1 MCITFHAPPQHQILG
16 RALNFAPALA
26 VNLVGFSEK
35 PTINRGNMP
44 TTETSSSITDQ
55 LRALIRL
62 QHIDSRIDQVEKL
75 RGDLPE
81 EIRDL
86 EDEKAGLQT
95 RIEKANEE
103 AKQAEVQR
111 RKLQMDIT
119 ESEGLIK
126 KYEEQQLN
134 VRNNREYDALTK
146 EIEAQRQRIQQ
157 AETDIEAFTERDAAN
172 EQIIEQAEE
181 RLAELDDILKE
192 KRGELDQVVEE
203 TEKEQESFVA
213 LREEAAEAI
222 EPRYLKAYERLR
234 NRLRDGRAVVPIER
248 GAAGSFMVPPQRQVE
263 VRQRNRIVVCEH
275 TGRVIVDDE
284 LFNET
289 IEEMDV

>member
-1 MCITFHAPPQHQILG
+1 
-16 RALNFAPALA
+16 
-26 VNLVGFSEK
+26 
-35 PTINRGNMP
+35 MP

-62 QHIDSRIDQVEKL
+62 QHIDSKIDQVEKL

-95 RIEKANEE
+95 RIEKANDE

-146 EIEAQRQRIQQ
+146 EIEAQRQRIAQ
-157 AETDIEAFTERDAAN
+157 AETDIESFTERDGAN

-181 RLAELDDILKE
+181 RLGELDGILEE

-203 TEKEQESFVA
+203 TEKEQESYVT
-213 LREEAAEAI
+213 LRQEATEAI
-222 EPRYLKAYERLR
+222 EPRYLRAYERLR
-234 NRLRDGRAVVPIER
+234 NRLRDGRAVVPIDR

-284 LFNET
+284 LYNET
-289 IEEMDV
+289 VEQMDV

>member
-1 MCITFHAPPQHQILG
+1 
-16 RALNFAPALA
+16 
-26 VNLVGFSEK
+26 
-35 PTINRGNMP
+35 MP

-62 QHIDSRIDQVEKL
+62 QHIDSKIDQVEKL

-95 RIEKANEE
+95 RIEKANDE

-146 EIEAQRQRIQQ
+146 EIEAQRQRITQ
-157 AETDIEAFTERDAAN
+157 AQTDIESYTERDAAN
-172 EQIIEQAEE
+172 EQIVEQAQE
-181 RLAELDDILKE
+181 RLRELEDLLSE

-203 TEKEQESFVA
+203 TEKEQESFVS
-213 LREEAAEAI
+213 LREEAAEAL

-234 NRLRDGRAVVPIER
+234 NRLRDGRAVVAIER

>member
-1 MCITFHAPPQHQILG
+1 MA
-16 RALNFAPALA
+16 
-26 VNLVGFSEK
+26 
-35 PTINRGNMP
+35 
-44 TTETSSSITDQ
+44 TETTTSSITQQ
-55 LRALIRL
+55 LKALIRL
-62 QHIDSRIDQVEKL
+62 QHIDSKIDQVEKL

-86 EDEKAGLQT
+86 EDEKAGLET
-95 RIEKANEE
+95 RIEKSKEE
-103 AKQAEVQR
+103 AQQAEVQR

-146 EIEAQRQRIQQ
+146 EIEAQRQRIEQ
-157 AETDIEAFTERDAAN
+157 AGADIEALTERDSSNEIVVEQAN
-172 EQIIEQAEE
+172 E
-181 RLAELDDILKE
+181 RLTELADILKE
-192 KRGELDQVVEE
+192 KHGELDKVVEE
-203 TEKEQESFVA
+203 TEKEQESFVSLRDEATEA
-213 LREEAAEAI
+213 LEA
-222 EPRYLKAYERLR
+222 RYLQAYERLR
-234 NRLRDGRAVVPIER
+234 RRLRDGRAVVPIER

-284 LFNET
+284 LFRET
-289 IEEMDV
+289 VEDMKI

>member
-1 MCITFHAPPQHQILG
+1 
-16 RALNFAPALA
+16 
-26 VNLVGFSEK
+26 
-35 PTINRGNMP
+35 MP

-62 QHIDSRIDQVEKL
+62 QHIDSKIDQVEKL

-103 AKQAEVQR
+103 TKQAEVQR

-146 EIEAQRQRIQQ
+146 EIEAQRQRINQ
-157 AETDIEAFTERDAAN
+157 AEADIESFTERDAAN
-172 EQIIEQAEE
+172 EQIVEQANE
-181 RLAELDDILKE
+181 RLGELDDLLKE

-203 TEKEQESFVA
+203 TEKEQESYVT
-213 LREEAAEAI
+213 LRQEATEAI

>member
-1 MCITFHAPPQHQILG
+1 
-16 RALNFAPALA
+16 
-26 VNLVGFSEK
+26 
-35 PTINRGNMP
+35 MP

-62 QHIDSRIDQVEKL
+62 QHIDSKIDQVEKL

-95 RIEKANEE
+95 RIEKASDE

-111 RKLQMDIT
+111 RKLHMDIT

-146 EIEAQRQRIQQ
+146 EIEAQRQRITQ
-157 AETDIEAFTERDAAN
+157 AQTDIESYTERDAAN
-172 EQIIEQAEE
+172 EQIVEQAQE
-181 RLAELDDILKE
+181 RLTELEDLLGE

-203 TEKEQESFVA
+203 TEKEQESFVS
-213 LREEAAEAI
+213 LREEAAEAL

-234 NRLRDGRAVVPIER
+234 NRLRDGRAVVAIER

>member
-1 MCITFHAPPQHQILG
+1 
-16 RALNFAPALA
+16 
-26 VNLVGFSEK
+26 
-35 PTINRGNMP
+35 MP
-44 TTETSSSITDQ
+44 TTEISTSTSVTDQ

-86 EDEKAGLQT
+86 EDEKAGLET
-95 RIEKANEE
+95 RIENARDENQ
-103 AKQAEVQR
+103 QAEVQR
-111 RKLQMDIT
+111 RKLQMDVT

-146 EIEAQRQRIQQ
+146 EIEAQRQRIEQ
-157 AETDIEAFTERDAAN
+157 AEADSEAHTERDGVN
-172 EQIIEQAEE
+172 EGVVAEAQE
-181 RLAELDDILKE
+181 RLGELDELLEE
-192 KRGELDQVVEE
+192 KRAELDQVVEE
-203 TEKEQESFVA
+203 TEKEQASYTSMRDDASSA
-213 LREEAAEAI
+213 L
-222 EPRYLKAYERLR
+222 EPRYLRAYERLR
-234 NRLRDGRAVVPIER
+234 SRLRDGRAVVAIER

-284 LFNET
+284 LFRET
-289 IEEMDV
+289 TDGMKL

>member
-1 MCITFHAPPQHQILG
+1 
-16 RALNFAPALA
+16 
-26 VNLVGFSEK
+26 
-35 PTINRGNMP
+35 MP
-44 TTETSSSITDQ
+44 TTETSSSVTDQ

-86 EDEKAGLQT
+86 EDEKAGLET
-95 RIEKANEE
+95 RIENAREE
-103 AKQAEVQR
+103 GQQAEIQR

-146 EIEAQRQRIQQ
+146 EIEAQRQRIEQ
-157 AETDIEAFTERDAAN
+157 AQADIEAHTERDGVN
-172 EQIIEQAEE
+172 EGVVAEAQE
-181 RLAELDDILKE
+181 RLAELDGILKE
-192 KRGELDQVVEE
+192 KRTELDLVVEE
-203 TEKEQESFVA
+203 TEKEQKSYVT
-213 LREEAAEAI
+213 LRDDASEAI
-222 EPRYLKAYERLR
+222 EPRYLRAYERLR

-284 LFNET
+284 LFRET
-289 IEEMDV
+289 TEDMKL

>member
-1 MCITFHAPPQHQILG
+1 
-16 RALNFAPALA
+16 
-26 VNLVGFSEK
+26 
-35 PTINRGNMP
+35 MP
-44 TTETSSSITDQ
+44 TTETSSSVTDQ

-62 QHIDSRIDQVEKL
+62 QHIDSKIDQVEKL

-95 RIEKANEE
+95 RIDN
-103 AKQAEVQR
+103 AKDEGQQAEIQR

-146 EIEAQRQRIQQ
+146 EIEAQRQRIEQ
-157 AETDIEAFTERDAAN
+157 AEADIESHTERDGAN
-172 EQIIEQAEE
+172 EEIVAEAKE
-181 RLAELDDILKE
+181 RLGELDELLKE
-192 KRGELDQVVEE
+192 KNAELAQVVEE
-203 TEKEQESFVA
+203 TEKEQKSYVS
-213 LREEAAEAI
+213 LRDDAAEAI
-222 EPRYLKAYERLR
+222 EPRYLRAYERLR

-284 LFNET
+284 LFRET
-289 IEEMDV
+289 TDDMKI

>member
-1 MCITFHAPPQHQILG
+1 MA
-16 RALNFAPALA
+16 
-26 VNLVGFSEK
+26 
-35 PTINRGNMP
+35 
-44 TTETSSSITDQ
+44 TTETTSTITDQ

-62 QHIDSRIDQVEKL
+62 QHIDSKIDQIEKL
-75 RGDLPE
+75 RGSLPE

-95 RIEKANEE
+95 RIEKAHDE

-126 KYEEQQLN
+126 KYEEQQLH

-146 EIEAQRQRIQQ
+146 EIEAQRQRIAQ
-157 AETDIEAFTERDAAN
+157 AQADIEALQARDVDN
-172 EQIIEQAEE
+172 EGVVAEAE
-181 RLAELDDILKE
+181 ARLGELDAVLEE
-192 KRGELDQVVEE
+192 KRGELGRVVEE
-203 TEKEQESFVA
+203 TEKEQEAFRA
-213 LREEAAEAI
+213 QREGAEKEI

-234 NRLRDGRAVVPIER
+234 NRLRDGRAVVPLER

-263 VRQRNRIVVCEH
+263 IRQRSRIVVCEH
-275 TGRVIVDDE
+275 TGRVIVDDQ
-284 LFNET
+284 LYHDT
-289 IEEMDV
+289 IADMEG

>member
-1 MCITFHAPPQHQILG
+1 
-16 RALNFAPALA
+16 
-26 VNLVGFSEK
+26 
-35 PTINRGNMP
+35 MP
-44 TTETSSSITDQ
+44 TTETSSSITEQ

-62 QHIDSRIDQVEKL
+62 QHIDSKIDQVEKL

-103 AKQAEVQR
+103 TKQAEVQR

-157 AETDIEAFTERDAAN
+157 AEADIESFTERDAAN
-172 EQIIEQAEE
+172 EQIIEQANE
-181 RLAELDDILKE
+181 RLGELDDLLKE
-192 KRGELDQVVEE
+192 KRGELDQVVVE
-203 TEKEQESFVA
+203 TEKEQESYVT
-213 LREEAAEAI
+213 LREEATEAI

>member
-1 MCITFHAPPQHQILG
+1 MA
-16 RALNFAPALA
+16 
-26 VNLVGFSEK
+26 
-35 PTINRGNMP
+35 
-44 TTETSSSITDQ
+44 TTETTSSSITDQ

-95 RIEKANEE
+95 RIEKANDEE
-103 AKQAEVQR
+103 KQAEVQR

-146 EIEAQRQRIQQ
+146 EIEAQRQRINQ
-157 AETDIEAFTERDAAN
+157 AQADIESHTERDASNVLIVEQAN
-172 EQIIEQAEE
+172 E
-181 RLAELDDILKE
+181 RLSELEGLLKE

-203 TEKEQESFVA
+203 TEKEQQSYVT
-213 LREEAAEAI
+213 LREEASEAI

-284 LFNET
+284 LYSET
-289 IEEMDV
+289 VESMDV

>member
-1 MCITFHAPPQHQILG
+1 
-16 RALNFAPALA
+16 
-26 VNLVGFSEK
+26 
-35 PTINRGNMP
+35 MP
-44 TTETSSSITDQ
+44 TTETTSSSITDQ

-62 QHIDSRIDQVEKL
+62 QHIDSKIDQVEKL

-95 RIEKANEE
+95 RIEKANDEE
-103 AKQAEVQR
+103 KQAEVQR

-146 EIEAQRQRIQQ
+146 EIEAQRQRINQ
-157 AETDIEAFTERDAAN
+157 AHADIEAHTERDSSNVLIVEQAN
-172 EQIIEQAEE
+172 E
-181 RLAELDDILKE
+181 RLGELDDLLKE
-192 KRGELDQVVEE
+192 KHSELDLVVEE
-203 TEKEQESFVA
+203 TEKEQESYVT
-213 LREEAAEAI
+213 LRDEATEAI
-222 EPRYLKAYERLR
+222 DPRYLRAYERLR
-234 NRLRDGRAVVPIER
+234 ERLRDGRAVVPIER

-275 TGRVIVDDE
+275 TGRVIVDNE

-289 IEEMDV
+289 VESMDM

>member
-1 MCITFHAPPQHQILG
+1 
-16 RALNFAPALA
+16 
-26 VNLVGFSEK
+26 
-35 PTINRGNMP
+35 MP

-62 QHIDSRIDQVEKL
+62 QHIDSKIDQVEKL

-95 RIEKANEE
+95 RIEKANDE

-146 EIEAQRQRIQQ
+146 EIEAQRQRIAQ
-157 AETDIEAFTERDAAN
+157 AETDIESFTERDGAN

-181 RLAELDDILKE
+181 RLGELDGILEE

-203 TEKEQESFVA
+203 TEKEQESYVT
-213 LREEAAEAI
+213 LRQEATEAI
-222 EPRYLKAYERLR
+222 EPRYLRAYERLR
-234 NRLRDGRAVVPIER
+234 NRLRDGRAVVPIDR

-275 TGRVIVDDE
+275 TGRIIVDDT
-284 LFNET
+284 LW
-289 IEEMDV
+289 EEIVADM

>member
-1 MCITFHAPPQHQILG
+1 
-16 RALNFAPALA
+16 
-26 VNLVGFSEK
+26 
-35 PTINRGNMP
+35 MP

-157 AETDIEAFTERDAAN
+157 AEADIEAFAERDAAN

-213 LREEAAEAI
+213 LRQEAAEAI